1 MSGSQYADGPGI
13 DMVDGM
19 ERPDWAPAGI
29 DLDRPSAARV
39 YDYYLGGFHNF
50 AADREMG
57 RQAVEMWP
65 HLPRIMQANRAFLRR
80 AVTFAA
86 GQGVR
91 QFLDLGS
98 GIPTAGNVHEVAQ
111 GIAPD
116 ARVVYVDN
124 DPVAVAHS
132 RSILDADPQ
141 TIVVE
146 ADARDPGTVL
156 SDPMVAAAL
165 DFDRPVAILM
175 VALLHFFSD
184 EDRPGEVIAKYRDAA
199 PTGSYLVLSHASAE
213 GPPGR
218 AAGHRDLYRRTATP
232 MTMRSR
238 EQVVSFFQGFD
249 LVDPGVVYLPLWR
262 PVEAGADPG
271 AGSVDPQQFPGLA
284 GVGSKS

>member
-1 MSGSQYADGPGI
+1 
-13 DMVDGM
+13 MVDGM

-65 HLPRIMQANRAFLRR
+65 DLPRIMQANRAFLRR

-98 GIPTAGNVHEVAQ
+98 GIPTAGNVHEVAHE
-111 GIAPD
+111 IAPD

-132 RSILDADPQ
+132 RSILDADPR
-141 TIVVE
+141 TVAVE
-146 ADARDPGTVL
+146 SDARDPGAVL
-156 SDPMVAAAL
+156 ADPAVAEAL
-165 DFDRPVAILM
+165 DLDRPVAILM
-175 VALLHFFSD
+175 VALLHFFAD
-184 EDRPGEVIAKYRDAA
+184 QDRPEEVVAKYRDAVPA
-199 PTGSYLVLSHASAE
+199 GSYLVLSHASAD

-218 AAGHRDLYRRTATP
+218 AAEHRDLYRRTPTP

-238 EQVVSFFQGFD
+238 EQVASFFNGFE

-262 PVEAGADPG
+262 PADPG
-271 AGSVDPQQFPGLA
+271 PGTTVEPERFPGFA
-284 GVGSKS
+284 GVGSKP